1 MDASRVHVQ
10 VIRPSAAQ
18 CHWQTSGL
26 AGLLWRSG
34 FPVGTTGKD
43 ISDDRRED
51 ARDRP
56 RVELR
61 GIGNRS
67 ASN

>member
-1 MDASRVHVQ
+1 MDASCVHVH
-10 VIRPSAAQ
+10 VIRPSAAR
-18 CHWQTSGL
+18 CHWQTSGP
-26 AGLLWRSG
+26 AEPLWRSE
-34 FPVGTTGKD
+34 FPAGTTGND